1 MDKKV
6 RSHFDL
12 QRARNKEKVAEGADR
27 ISELPDVVLHH
38 ILSFLSTTEVLKTAF
53 LGRRWRYLWTHIP
66 TIHFDEEKFS
76 TLESNGKFVNFV
88 DNILNSYNAISMQ
101 KFYLLSSS
109 FISMQSIERWFSFAA
124 DWNVKEI
131 NVQVSNR
138 GPYTIKL
145 PRCESVRVLSLEFQ
159 LQDVEFC
166 SGTFSSLEFLSLERV
181 LLDDNIGDV
190 ISKACPRLKTL
201 HLLRC
206 QGINSLRIGG
216 LVLEDLKI
224 ERCVGLDTLSI
235 SGYQLQSLCVQ
246 DSFDYRSGSSCVDIS
261 APNLQTFKWLDFVV
275 SCFSMKNAPSL
286 NHAHICLLFD
296 FYPVAIVDYL
306 QKATKLLCNLLCASC
321 LTIEMVCFWDV
332 STQKNLLE
340 RLPVTLR
347 NNIKQ
352 LIVWLDCDDAYVF
365 GGISCLLESCPRLE
379 SLLVNIVDHQTHRAI
394 TNEFPDM
401 PVSDKHW
408 RYPNSSLDH
417 LADVKIREFKGK
429 EYEIEFVKFLL
440 EYARALKGLIIILS
454 REISDVESTK
464 SQIFQKVR
472 ALKTASSDVKI
483 SCF

>member
-321 LTIEMVCFWDV
+321 LTIEMVCFW
-332 STQKNLLE
+332 
-340 RLPVTLR
+340 
-347 NNIKQ
+347 
-352 LIVWLDCDDAYVF
+352 
-365 GGISCLLESCPRLE
+365 
-379 SLLVNIVDHQTHRAI
+379 AI